1 MMPTHHGE
9 GVQEAPV
16 TYSPV
21 PNWRGPVTVV
31 ASVDDEMQPELEE
44 QMTTPQTDEEEEE
57 ENAEGEHAA
66 DLQLG
71 AKSAC
76 ASPVAS
82 DTEIEDVAEVGPDNE
97 LTMAGTPAPHH
108 PPGEGWTRYWCNESA
123 QLWWYHEQGFSCS
136 RNGPVLK
143 ESENDKPAEPASHR
157 DPEVGP
163 SWSAGGV
170 SARAFAVFQDKMLHE
185 ISRLKKQNAI
195 ANEELSRL
203 RTIVDAHN
211 TKLEIHRV
219 ALKGSACELDQRVS
233 DIDQRVINI
242 ESGTFWPP
250 GAAHFPVREC

>member
-57 ENAEGEHAA
+57 ENAECEHAA

-82 DTEIEDVAEVGPDNE
+82 DTEIGDVAEVGPDNE

-123 QLWWYHEQGFSCS
+123 QLWWYHEQGFYCS
-136 RNGPVLK
+136 LNGPVLK

-157 DPEVGP
+157 DPEVDP

-170 SARAFAVFQDKMLHE
+170 SARAFEVFQDKMLDE

-233 DIDQRVINI
+233 DIDQRVTNI